1 MSLSVCQFAL
11 LNAHNNLNSYHLHFA
26 TEETEYRALNLPK
39 VKEPGSITQS
49 IFWNTL
55 LYWIQ
60 FLNSRLVYHIVLI
73 NLPVMIVI

>member
-1 MSLSVCQFAL
+1 MLD
-11 LNAHNNLNSYHLHFA
+11 AHNSLNSYHLHFP
-26 TEETEYRALNLPK
+26 TEETEYRVLNLPK

-55 LYWIQ
+55 L
-60 FLNSRLVYHIVLI
+60 FFNSRLVYHIVLI

>member
-1 MSLSVCQFAL
+1 MLD
-11 LNAHNNLNSYHLHFA
+11 AHNSLNSYHLHFA
-26 TEETEYRALNLPK
+26 TEETEYRVLNLPK

-55 LYWIQ
+55 L
-60 FLNSRLVYHIVLI
+60 FFNFRLVYHIVLI